1 MRSFSGLLLLLV
13 CIGIVVL
20 AVMNPQPDDFQQF
33 VEEQLE
39 ARLQTEVRKRA
50 GGDSAMGGLIAGT
63 GASITSRYVD
73 RATNRDNYVV
83 ASTYT
88 VDLDGANAS
97 ELEWKF
103 LGVAGRFVPLE
114 TPKLSS
120 KSDSDP

>member
-13 CIGIVVL
+13 CIGLVVL
-20 AVMNPQPDDFQQF
+20 AVMNPQPDDFQRF
-33 VEEQLE
+33 VDEQLE

-50 GGDSAMGGLIAGT
+50 GGDSALGGLIAGT
-63 GASITSRYVD
+63 GAGIASRYVD
-73 RATNRDNYVV
+73 RATSRDNYVV

-114 TPKLSS
+114 TPKPSS

>member
-50 GGDSAMGGLIAGT
+50 GSDSAMGGLIAGT

-114 TPKLSS
+114 TPKPSS

>member
-50 GGDSAMGGLIAGT
+50 GGDSAMCGLIDGT

-114 TPKLSS
+114 TPKPSS